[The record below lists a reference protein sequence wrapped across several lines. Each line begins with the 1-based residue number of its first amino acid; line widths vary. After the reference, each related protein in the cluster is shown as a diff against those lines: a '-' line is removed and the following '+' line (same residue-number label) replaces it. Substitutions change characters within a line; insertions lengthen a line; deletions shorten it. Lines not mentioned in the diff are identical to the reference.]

1 MAKDKKKKVEIKAED
16 LEKMKAKA
24 GEVSDNTQPKADDD
38 LGIDRDA
45 LTDKEYIEKLE
56 ELVVIRNKEASEC
69 KAIAQRLQA
78 DFDNYRKRTN
88 SMGEE
93 MKHFGESLVIEK
105 MLTVLDNCDLARKYL
120 QDQAALQGFNM
131 METQILSALEGFG
144 LKEVDALNK
153 DFDAKFMTCYER
165 EKTEDES
172 KDGKVTEVSQ
182 KGYTLNGK
190 LLRAASV
197 KVAYMEI
204 KSED

>member
-16 LEKMKAKA
+16 LEKMKAKV
-24 GEVSDNTQPKADDD
+24 GEADTQAMPDD

-45 LTDKEYIEKLE
+45 LTDKEYIDKLE
-56 ELVVIRNKEASEC
+56 ELVVLRNKEAAEC

-88 SMGEE
+88 SMGDE
-93 MKHFGESLVIEK
+93 MKHLGESHVIEK

-144 LKEVDALNK
+144 LKEVEAIDK
-153 DFDAKFMTCYER
+153 EFDAKFMTCFER
-165 EKTEDES
+165 EKTEDEA

-197 KVAYMEI
+197 KVAYKEI